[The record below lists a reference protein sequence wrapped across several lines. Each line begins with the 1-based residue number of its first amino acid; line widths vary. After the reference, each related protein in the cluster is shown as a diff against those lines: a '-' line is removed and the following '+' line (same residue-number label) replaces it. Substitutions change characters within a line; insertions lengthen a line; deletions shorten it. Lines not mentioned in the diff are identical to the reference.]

1 MSKRFDQFR
10 RFSGRAALVAA
21 AFVLTSTSGL
31 FAESIASPLLAR
43 DQLARLGLVRAWFAQ
58 VQLDSAQS
66 HVQRAILSGNQ
77 LFVLTSAG
85 TLHAFDAQTGATMW
99 IMAIGDARHPS
110 LGPTANAELV
120 AVVNGNTLHVLQRN
134 NGQPKIVRRIGGTT
148 GAAPVLSPT
157 YCFVPMLTGRLEGY
171 SLLEPTQRPWFFQSF
186 GRAMTPPRV
195 TDSSVVW
202 STDSGHVYAA
212 NSTLPGVRYLVET
225 GSEIVATPGYQN
237 PMLYVATISG
247 ELIALHET
255 TGAAQWRFAADYPI
269 VRSPAAIGG
278 RVFVSTLEPEMYC
291 IDGANGALLWGA
303 RTIKQFAALSR
314 ERVYA
319 IDNLSSLVVLDA
331 ASGAMLQ
338 RMPTGGTVSALVN
351 DQTDRLYLISDDGK
365 VQCLHEVSA
374 TAPLVHNP
382 IPAAPPAQAAPLPAA
397 ATLPTAQPQPA
408 AQPPAAVPPAGDN
421 PFDTLPSI
429 TPDTT
434 PAPATPATPPTPPPG
449 ENPFGEPGG
458 GATPA
463 GGGDNPFGPLGGR

>member
-1 MSKRFDQFR
+1 MNQRFAELR
-10 RFSGRAALVAA
+10 RFSLRAALLAA
-21 AFVLTSTSGL
+21 ALVLTGTSGL
-31 FAESIASPLLAR
+31 LAEPIAGGLLAR

-58 VQLDSAQS
+58 VQLDSARS
-66 HVQRAILSGNQ
+66 HVERAILSGNQ

-85 TLHAFDAQTGATMW
+85 TLHAFDAHTGATIW
-99 IMAIGDARHPS
+99 IMAIGDADHPS
-110 LGPTANAELV
+110 LGPAANAELV

-171 SLLEPTQRPWFFQSF
+171 SLLEPTKRPWFFQSV
-186 GRAMTPPRV
+186 GRAMTAPRV
-195 TDSSVVW
+195 TDSSVIW

-212 NSTLPGVRYLVET
+212 NSTLPGVRYRVET

-255 TGAAQWRFAADYPI
+255 TGAEQWRFAADYPI
-269 VRSPAAIGG
+269 VRSPAAIDG

-291 IDGANGALLWGA
+291 IDGANGAPLWGA
-303 RTIKQFAALSR
+303 PTIKQFAALSR

-319 IDNLSSLVVLDA
+319 IDSLSALVVLDA

-338 RMPTGGTVSALVN
+338 RMPTGGAMSALVN
-351 DQTDRLYLISDDGK
+351 DQTDRLYLISADGK
-365 VQCLHEVSA
+365 VQCLHEIGA
-374 TAPLVHNP
+374 TTPLVHNP
-382 IPAAPPAQAAPLPAA
+382 IPAAPPAQAAPGPATPTVPAAPPQPSAPPPAA
-397 ATLPTAQPQPA
+397 A
-408 AQPPAAVPPAGDN
+408 PPSNDN
-421 PFDTLPSI
+421 PFDILPSS
-429 TPDTT
+429 
-434 PAPATPATPPTPPPG
+434 TPATPPTPATPSTPPTPPPG
-449 ENPFGEPGG
+449 DNPFGDLGG

-463 GGGDNPFGPLGGR
+463 GRGDNPFGGR